1 MNNFCQSNVR
11 KLWELLNTKN
21 MMFDQNNSPNPKS
34 IQLTMTQNRV
44 RLQILLFEKL
54 EPKKFG
60 ILLKHKIF
68 IMCQLMNNV
77 IFYKSI

>member
-1 MNNFCQSNVR
+1 
-11 KLWELLNTKN
+11 
-21 MMFDQNNSPNPKS
+21 
-34 IQLTMTQNRV
+34 MTQNRV

-60 ILLKHKIF
+60 TLLKHKIY

>member
-1 MNNFCQSNVR
+1 
-11 KLWELLNTKN
+11 